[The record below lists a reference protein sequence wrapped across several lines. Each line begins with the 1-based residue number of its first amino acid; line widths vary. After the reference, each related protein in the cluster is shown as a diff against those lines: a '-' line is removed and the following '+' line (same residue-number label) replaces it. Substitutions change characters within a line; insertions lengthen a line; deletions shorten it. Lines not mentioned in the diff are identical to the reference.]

1 MSVHSNY
8 DLLIQKLDQFIRK
21 YYTNK
26 IIKGSLY
33 TAGAVIALF
42 LVFNTLEYY
51 LYFGTGVRKFLFF
64 GFLISTFIMLGM
76 WVVSPMLKYF
86 RLGDTIS
93 HEKAAHIIGD
103 HFSDVKDK
111 LLNILQLKRQAES
124 LNDRSLIEA
133 SIDQKTSAIKV
144 VPFKNAIDLSKN
156 KKHLRYAL
164 PPFLLLLVLIFAAP
178 SLIKDGTHRIIN
190 NDVEFERAA
199 PFSFEITNDQLKAVQ
214 FEDFILNVET
224 EGSVAPEEAFIEVN
238 DFQYRLKKTDN
249 GKFSYTFKNVQK
261 ETSFRVFSGNVA
273 TSEKTLEVLIKPNLS
288 NLDID
293 LDYPSY
299 TGRRDESISN
309 TGDLVIPEGT
319 KIRWNINAINADDV
333 AFSFNENNLEKSIR
347 QGEELFYLDKRI
359 KNNQTYKIFISNE
372 DIPNPDSVRYAINV
386 IKDQYPTI
394 NVERYTDSL
403 EQTLFYFLGSASDDY
418 GLKELTFN
426 YAVSKAATS
435 TEEEEMKIT
444 PLSIAGGRSTN
455 YDYVFDIADL
465 DLQPGEKVSYYFEV
479 KDNDLVN
486 GSKSARTGLMTFEKP
501 SLEELKKQENENE
514 EEIKKDLEESIKE
527 SKKIQDELK
536 KMREKMLQKKELNWQ
551 DKKELEKLLEQQKEM
566 QEKLQNA
573 KEKFE
578 QNMDTQK
585 EMNQDQEKMEEQE
598 KMQEMFE
605 ELMDPES
612 QELMEK
618 IQELLQELD
627 KEDMLQMMEDME
639 MSEEVQE
646 KNMERLLE
654 LYKQLEMEKEIQDQ
668 AEKLQELAEKQEELS
683 EKTKELAEQ
692 QEKEA
697 EENKDGEESDQE
709 SKEGSEEKSKD
720 ESSEENKEGTQSE
733 EDLKEKQEALQQEQ
747 KDIQEQFEEVKEK
760 LEELEE
766 QNQELSPP
774 KDLSEENG
782 EKMDEISEEM
792 NQSQD
797 QMQKQDNKGASK
809 SQKNASKKMQEMSSS
824 LMEQMQGGEQEQMA
838 EDLKALRQLLENL
851 VTLSFDQE
859 SLSGELLRTISSTP
873 RYVELLQDQ
882 FKLKN
887 DFQLIQDS
895 LDALAS
901 RQMAIESFVAE
912 KTAEI
917 RRNMDESLDEL
928 EERLVPEANES
939 QRRTMKN
946 VNDLALILSENMEQ
960 MQQQMASM
968 MSGSQMCTNPGGK
981 GQGQQGE
988 VPMDKITEGQKGMG
1002 DKLKEMQG
1010 KQGKGEGLSSKD
1022 FAEAAARQAAL
1033 RKALQDMRDAKG
1045 EQGKGGKE
1053 LQEIIDGMDKIEE
1066 DLVNKRLDNE
1076 MFLRQQ
1082 EILTRLLEAEK
1093 AEQQRE
1099 YDNKRKAEIA
1109 EEKRR
1114 ELPPA
1119 LQDYLK
1125 KRESEIEMYKTI
1137 SPDLKPYY
1145 KYLVDQYYRALK
1157 GEK

>member
-1 MSVHSNY
+1 MSAHSNY
-8 DLLIQKLDQFIRK
+8 ELLIQKLDQFIRK

-26 IIKGSLY
+26 IIRGSLY
-33 TAGAVIALF
+33 TVGAVIMLF
-42 LVFNTLEYY
+42 LVFNILEYY
-51 LYFGTGVRKFLFF
+51 FYFSTGVRKLLFF
-64 GFLISTFIMLGM
+64 GFIFATLAMLGA
-76 WVVSPMLKYF
+76 WVILPLLKFF
-86 RLGDTIS
+86 RLGETIS
-93 HEKAAHIIGD
+93 HEQAAHIIGD

-111 LLNILQLKRQAES
+111 LLNVLQLKKQAEMLS
-124 LNDRSLIEA
+124 DRSLIEA
-133 SIDQKTSAIKV
+133 SINQKTSKIKV

-156 KKHLRYAL
+156 KQNLKYAL
-164 PPFLLLLVLIFAAP
+164 PPFLLLLVLLFAAP

-190 NDVEFERAA
+190 NNQEFEKEA
-199 PFSFEITNDQLKAVQ
+199 PFSFAIQNENLKAVQ
-214 FEDFILNVET
+214 FEDFILDVAI
-224 EGSVAPEEAFIEVN
+224 EGEVLPEEAFIEVN
-238 DFQYRLKKTDN
+238 NFQYRLKKTEP
-249 GKFSYTFKNVQK
+249 GRFSYTFKNVQK
-261 ETSFRVFSGNVA
+261 ESTFKVFSGDVS
-273 TSEKTLEVLIKPNLS
+273 TTEKILEVLVKPNLA

-319 KIRWNINAINADDV
+319 RIRWNINAINADEV
-333 AFSFNENNLEKSIR
+333 TFSFNGKQAESSTR
-347 QGEELFYLDKRI
+347 QGQEFFYLDKRI
-359 KNNQTYKIFISNE
+359 KNNQSYKIYIANE
-372 DIPNPDSVRYAINV
+372 AIPTPDSVRYAINV
-386 IKDQYPTI
+386 IKDQFPTI

-403 EQTLFYFLGSASDDY
+403 DQTLFYFLGSASDDY

-426 YAVSKAATS
+426 YAVSTDEAS
-435 TEEEEMKIT
+435 QEDGMKVI
-444 PLSIAGGRSTN
+444 PLSMEQGRSIN
-455 YDYVFDIADL
+455 YDYVFDVAEL
-465 DLQPGEKVSYYFEV
+465 DLNPGEKVSYYFEV

-514 EEIKKDLEESIKE
+514 EKIKTDLEEAIKE
-527 SKKIQDELK
+527 SRKMKEDLK

-551 DKKELEKLLEQQKEM
+551 DKKEMEKLLEQQKEM
-566 QEKLQNA
+566 QEKLQDA
-573 KEKFE
+573 QEKFQE
-578 QNMDTQK
+578 NMETQK
-585 EMNQDQEKMEEQE
+585 EMNQDEEQMEKQEKL
-598 KMQEMFE
+598 QEMFE

-627 KEDMLQMMEDME
+627 KEDMIQMMEDME
-639 MSEEVQE
+639 MSEEIQE

-683 EKTKELAEQ
+683 QETKE
-692 QEKEA
+692 
-697 EENKDGEESDQE
+697 G
-709 SKEGSEEKSKD
+709 EKST
-720 ESSEENKEGTQSE
+720 EELQEEQNK
-733 EDLKEKQEALQQEQ
+733 
-747 KDIQEQFEEVKEK
+747 IQEEFEDVKEK
-760 LEELEE
+760 MEELEE
-766 QNQELSPP
+766 KNKELSPP
-774 KDLSEENG
+774 KDLSEDNQD
-782 EKMDEISEEM
+782 KMEEISDEM
-792 NQSQD
+792 EQSQE
-797 QMQKQDNKGASK
+797 QMENQENDAASK
-809 SQKNASKKMQEMSSS
+809 SQKNASQKMQEMSNG
-824 LMEQMQGGEQEQMA
+824 LMQQMQGGEQQQMA

-859 SLSGELLRTISSTP
+859 DLSNELLRTVSSTP

-895 LDALAS
+895 LDALAM
-901 RQMAIESFVAE
+901 RQPMIESFVTE
-912 KTAEI
+912 KTTEI
-917 RRNMDESLDEL
+917 KRNMNESLDEL

-946 VNDLALILSENMEQ
+946 VNDLALILSDNMEQ
-960 MQQQMASM
+960 MQKQMAGM

-981 GQGQQGE
+981 GQGQQGD
-988 VPMDKITEGQKGMG
+988 VPMDKITEGQQGVG
-1002 DKLKEMQG
+1002 EKLNEMQG
-1010 KQGKGEGLSSKD
+1010 KQKSGEGLSSKD

-1033 RKALQDMRDAKG
+1033 RKALQDMRNAKG

-1053 LQEIIDGMDKIEE
+1053 LQEIIDQMDKIEE

-1076 MFLRQQ
+1076 MFMRQQ

-1109 EEKRR
+1109 QEKRR

-1125 KRESEIEMYKTI
+1125 KRESEIEMYKTV

-1145 KYLVDQYYRALK
+1145 KFLVDQYYRALK

>member
-1 MSVHSNY
+1 MSAHSNY
-8 DLLIQKLDQFIRK
+8 ELLIQKLDQFIRK

-26 IIKGSLY
+26 IIRGSLY
-33 TAGAVIALF
+33 TVGAVIMLF
-42 LVFNTLEYY
+42 LVFNSLEYY
-51 LYFGTGVRKFLFF
+51 FFFSTGVRKLLFF
-64 GFLISTFIMLGM
+64 GFIFATIGMLAAWVISPL
-76 WVVSPMLKYF
+76 LKYF
-86 RLGDTIS
+86 HLGDTIS
-93 HEKAAHIIGD
+93 HEQAAHIIGD

-111 LLNILQLKRQAES
+111 LLNVLQLKKQAENS
-124 LNDRSLIEA
+124 SDRSLIEA
-133 SIDQKTSAIKV
+133 SINQKTSTIKV

-156 KKHLRYAL
+156 KQYLKYAL
-164 PPFLLLLVLIFAAP
+164 PPFLLLLVLLFAAP
-178 SLIKDGTHRIIN
+178 SLIKDGAHRIIN
-190 NDVEFERAA
+190 NDKEFEREA
-199 PFSFEITNDQLKAVQ
+199 PFSFAIENKDLKAVQ
-214 FEDFILNVET
+214 FEDFTLDVVT
-224 EGSVAPEEAFIEVN
+224 EGEVSPQEAFIEVN
-238 DFQYRLKKTDN
+238 DFQYRLKKVEP

-261 ETSFRVFSGNVA
+261 ESTFKIFSGDVSTA
-273 TSEKTLEVLIKPNLS
+273 EQTLEVLVKPNLA
-288 NLDID
+288 NMDID

-319 KIRWNINAINADDV
+319 RIRWNVNALNADEV
-333 AFSFNENNLEKSIR
+333 SFSFNGNQAEASTR
-347 QGEELFYLDKRI
+347 QGQELFYLDKRI
-359 KNNQTYKIFISNE
+359 KSNQSYKIYIANE
-372 DIPNPDSVRYAINV
+372 AVPVPDSVRYAINV
-386 IKDQYPTI
+386 IKDQFPTI

-403 EQTLFYFLGSASDDY
+403 DQTLFYFLGSASDDY

-426 YAVSKAATS
+426 YAVSSEEATPES
-435 TEEEEMKIT
+435 GMKVI
-444 PLSIAGGRSTN
+444 PLTIAKGRSTN
-455 YDYVFDIADL
+455 YDYVFDVATL
-465 DLQPGEKVSYYFEV
+465 ELEPGEKVSYFFEV
-479 KDNDLVN
+479 KDNDLIN

-514 EEIKKDLEESIKE
+514 EKIKTDLEEAIKE
-527 SKKIQDELK
+527 SRKMQEDLK

-566 QEKLQNA
+566 QEKLQDA
-573 KEKFE
+573 QEKFQE
-578 QNMDTQK
+578 NMETQK
-585 EMNQDQEKMEEQE
+585 EMNQDEEQMEKQEKL
-598 KMQEMFE
+598 QEMFE

-618 IQELLQELD
+618 IQELMQELD
-627 KEDMLQMMEDME
+627 KEDMIQMMEDME
-639 MSEEVQE
+639 MSEEVQK

-668 AEKLQELAEKQEELS
+668 AEKLEELAEKQEELS
-683 EKTKELAEQ
+683 EETKE
-692 QEKEA
+692 
-697 EENKDGEESDQE
+697 G
-709 SKEGSEEKSKD
+709 EKSQ
-720 ESSEENKEGTQSE
+720 EE
-733 EDLKEKQEALQQEQ
+733 LQEEQ
-747 KDIQEQFEEVKEK
+747 KEIQEEFEEVKEK
-760 LEELEE
+760 MEELEE
-766 QNQELSPP
+766 KNEELSPP
-774 KDLSEENG
+774 KDLSEDND
-782 EKMDEISEEM
+782 EKMDEISEDM
-792 NQSQD
+792 DQSQQ
-797 QMQKQDNKGASK
+797 QMEKQDNEGASK
-809 SQKNASKKMQEMSSS
+809 SQKNASEKMKEMSNS
-824 LMEQMQGGEQEQMA
+824 LMQQMQGGDQEQMA

-859 SLSGELLRTISSTP
+859 DLSNELLRTISSTP

-895 LDALAS
+895 LDALAA
-901 RQMAIESFVAE
+901 RQIAIESFVAE

-946 VNDLALILSENMEQ
+946 VNDLALILSDNMEQ
-960 MQQQMASM
+960 MQQQMAGM
-968 MSGSQMCTNPGGK
+968 MSGSQMCDKPG
-981 GQGQQGE
+981 GQGQGQKGD
-988 VPMDKITEGQKGMG
+988 VPMDKITEGQQGVG
-1002 DKLKEMQG
+1002 EKLGEMQG
-1010 KQGKGEGLSSKD
+1010 KQQSGEGLSSKD

-1053 LQEIIDGMDKIEE
+1053 LQEIIDEMDKIEE

-1076 MFLRQQ
+1076 MFMRQQ

-1109 EEKRR
+1109 QEKRR

-1125 KRESEIEMYKTI
+1125 KRESEIEMYKTV

-1145 KYLVDQYYRALK
+1145 KFLVDQYYRALK